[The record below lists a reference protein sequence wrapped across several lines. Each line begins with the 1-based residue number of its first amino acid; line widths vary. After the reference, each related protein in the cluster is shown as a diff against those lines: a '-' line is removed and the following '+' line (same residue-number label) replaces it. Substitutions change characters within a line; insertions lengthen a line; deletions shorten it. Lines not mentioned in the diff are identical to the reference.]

1 MSAMHLKN
9 VFSISFLS
17 QQIRAVG
24 TGGAIASN
32 ILADQFILLQIWGR
46 LYPPYYYSVLPPPR
60 GRLCPPQPPDFLDFP
75 TSRQMHFRRIHLS
88 VNISKNDD
96 RENFLMHAL
105 PLCKFQQFN

>member
-32 ILADQFILLQIWGR
+32 ILADQFTLLQIWGR
-46 LYPPYYYSVLPPPR
+46 LCIPTILQLSTTPIKRQIVPSPTPR
-60 GRLCPPQPPDFLDFP
+60 FFRLSYVPADAFQKNPSFCE
-75 TSRQMHFRRIHLS
+75 HLQ
-88 VNISKNDD
+88 
-96 RENFLMHAL
+96 E
-105 PLCKFQQFN
+105 